1 MALLKSSAGLIR
13 VIAENKPS
21 PNSERRA
28 CADTSV
34 AEALPTRAMRAT
46 NTNQFKRFLRRCIL
60 PHLQPFPM
68 QHSVVV
74 MDRASIHFRPA
85 VIELIERRG
94 ARVFPTA
101 PYCPWDNPTEYL
113 NFWVK
118 SWLKRNEML
127 VERIGPQLAM
137 DVGAQPENNRNR

>member
-13 VIAENKPS
+13 VSAEDKPFCI
-21 PNSERRA
+21 SERRA

-46 NTNQFKRFLRRCIL
+46 NTNQFKRFLRSCIL

-101 PYCPWDNPTEYL
+101 PYCPWD
-113 NFWVK
+113 K
-118 SWLKRNEML
+118 SPGSFML
-127 VERIGPQLAM
+127 AIRS
-137 DVGAQPENNRNR
+137 